1 MILIKGIQALISYTA
16 SCFKK
21 YRVYLLVIFTIFLI
35 SCIYGYHKIGE
46 LSPDEALAAS
56 KNLFNALYAD
66 NWLNEIVSRYFGSS
80 IFWLILL
87 KNTFVILLII
97 YSSLLTAGIMS
108 LVIIIGNGI
117 IVGTALKV
125 LAVASNLP
133 LYKIFLGGI
142 LPHGMLELP
151 ALFLAASLGLY
162 MGTGMVVSLVRRR
175 GFGARPLL
183 KEAQTVVIRAVLPM
197 LVAAALI
204 ETFVTPY
211 IFMFIAEIL

>member
-1 MILIKGIQALISYTA
+1 
-16 SCFKK
+16 
-21 YRVYLLVIFTIFLI
+21 
-35 SCIYGYHKIGE
+35 
-46 LSPDEALAAS
+46 
-56 KNLFNALYAD
+56 
-66 NWLNEIVSRYFGSS
+66 
-80 IFWLILL
+80 
-87 KNTFVILLII
+87 
-97 YSSLLTAGIMS
+97 MS

>member
-1 MILIKGIQALISYTA
+1 M
-16 SCFKK
+16 
-21 YRVYLLVIFTIFLI
+21 VIFIIFLI
-35 SCIYGYHKIGE
+35 SCIYGYNKIGK

-97 YSSLLTAGIMS
+97 YGSLLTAGIMS
-108 LVIIIGNGI
+108 LVIIIVNGI

-125 LAVASNLP
+125 LAVASNLA
-133 LYKIFLGGI
+133 LYKILLGGI
-142 LPHGMLELP
+142 LPHGILELP
-151 ALFLAASLGLY
+151 ALFLAASLGLHI
-162 MGTGMVVSLVRRR
+162 GTGIVVSLVRKR
-175 GFGARPLL
+175 GFGTRPLL
-183 KEAQTVVIRAVLPM
+183 KEVNTVLITAVLPM
-197 LVAAALI
+197 IVAAALI
-204 ETFVTPY
+204 ETFVTPH